1 MRRSKSPKCPK
12 CKESYGLTLSDKQA
26 HCSYCQ
32 HTWKPTVSVRE
43 KIAAQAEYE
52 AGMRQAKAWR
62 IERDRLA
69 AEAAKAAYARRWR
82 RDANGWVI
90 RDDELDLATLT
101 GDALMA
107 HRDRLTEHLD
117 DLVEA
122 GFVDGS
128 LSEAKHDGYCY
139 YEGDED
145 DPKVGVCLP
154 DCPVAIAKQQAY
166 LTTAY
171 REHPGQLSLI
181 SP

>member
-1 MRRSKSPKCPK
+1 
-12 CKESYGLTLSDKQA
+12 LSDKQA

-32 HTWKPTVSVRE
+32 HTWKPTANARE

-52 AGMRQAKAWR
+52 AEMRQAKANR
-62 IERDRLA
+62 IERERIA

-82 RDANGWVI
+82 RDASGWVV
-90 RDDELDLATLT
+90 RDDELDLAALT

-117 DLVEA
+117 GLVED
-122 GFVDGS
+122 GFVDGT
-128 LSEAKHDGYCY
+128 LSEARH
-139 YEGDED
+139 DED
-145 DPKVGVCLP
+145 DPKAGACHL
-154 DCPVAIAKQQAY
+154 DCPAAIAKQQAY

-171 REHPGQLSLI
+171 REHPGQLSLF

>member
-1 MRRSKSPKCPK
+1 MRRSKLPKCPK
-12 CKESYGLTLSDKQA
+12 CKGSYGLTLSDKQA

-32 HTWKPTVSVRE
+32 HTWKPTANARE

-52 AGMRQAKAWR
+52 AGVRQAKASR
-62 IERDRLA
+62 IDRDRLA

-82 RDANGWVI
+82 RDASGWVV

-117 DLVEA
+117 GLVEA
-122 GFVDGS
+122 GFVDGT
-128 LSEAKHDGYCY
+128 LSEARHDDYCY
-139 YEGDED
+139 ELLD
-145 DPKVGVCLP
+145 DGLKIAACHL
-154 DCPVAIAKQQAY
+154 DCPVVILQRQTY
-166 LTTAY
+166 LATAY
-171 REHPGQLSLI
+171 REHPGQLSLF

>member
-1 MRRSKSPKCPK
+1 MRGSKLPKCPK
-12 CKESYGLTLSDKQA
+12 CQGSYGLTLSDKQA

-32 HTWKPTVSVRE
+32 HTWKPTANARE

-52 AGMRQAKAWR
+52 AEMRQAKANR
-62 IERDRLA
+62 IERERIA

-82 RDANGWVI
+82 RDASGWVV
-90 RDDELDLATLT
+90 RDDELDLAALT

-117 DLVEA
+117 GLVED
-122 GFVDGS
+122 GFVDGTS
-128 LSEAKHDGYCY
+128 SPRHSDYCY
-139 YEGDED
+139 VLGDDGLELTTC
-145 DPKVGVCLP
+145 DPH
-154 DCPVAIAKQQAY
+154 CP

-171 REHPGQLSLI
+171 REHPGQLSLF

>member
-1 MRRSKSPKCPK
+1 MRRSKLPKCPK
-12 CKESYGLTLSDKQA
+12 CKGSYGLTLSDKQA

-32 HTWKPTVSVRE
+32 HTWKPTTGVSE

-52 AGMRQAKAWR
+52 AGMRQAKASR
-62 IERDRLA
+62 IDRDRLA
-69 AEAAKAAYARRWR
+69 AEAAKAAYAQRWR
-82 RDANGWVI
+82 RDASGWVV

-101 GDALMA
+101 GDDLMA

-117 DLVEA
+117 GLAEA
-122 GFVDGS
+122 GFVDGT
-128 LSEAKHDGYCY
+128 LSEARH
-139 YEGDED
+139 DED

-166 LTTAY
+166 LATAY
-171 REHPGQLSLI
+171 RDHPGQLSLF